1 MQVCSATALF
11 HYGLNQYPQAIINCT
26 RLGKQ
31 VLYPHPLD
39 RLPPLSDGFSASK
52 FNFSPSL
59 KYVEQINELPLP
71 QSDLGKGAS
80 FF

>member
-1 MQVCSATALF
+1 MQACTATALF

-31 VLYPHPLD
+31 VLYPHSLD
-39 RLPPLSDGFSASK
+39 RLPPLSDGISAAK

-59 KYVEQINELPLP
+59 KYVEQFDERRLP
-71 QSDLGKGAS
+71 QSALGKGAS